1 MVQIGHQERLKALDT
16 LLNARRS
23 HTLWVSEVTH
33 QQAPCVVEDH
43 TLCDFGKWLIEAEG
57 ILGSVPE
64 FIELREPHQQLHDT
78 YVSLKADPDRALR
91 SSRIRDISRTLI
103 DRIDGL
109 EKYLNRPRRD

>member
-64 FIELREPHQQLHDT
+64 FIDLGEPHQQLHDT
-78 YVSLKADPDRALR
+78 YLSLKADQDHALR

-103 DRIDGL
+103 DRIDSL